1 MLQTLKSNVKKLLP
15 SPVLAT
21 WKRIRYAR
29 EQALARGRP
38 LDEVFS
44 EIYEK
49 NVWAT
54 PDAGVRYSSGPGSA
68 PEVTRGYEDFV
79 VGYIERHPEIERLV
93 DVGCGDFQVANRIL
107 GRLSRPIAYVGCD
120 IAPNVVAYNQ
130 EHRARPGVSFVHL
143 DVTRDQLPPGDL
155 VTVREVFQ
163 HLSNDAI
170 LAALANLR
178 RSFKHAIVTESQPL
192 STERPNLDI
201 VSGYRTRDGL
211 HSGVYLNLPPFGL
224 TILDEYIVTASGNE
238 VLRSMLVLL

>member
-1 MLQTLKSNVKKLLP
+1 MPQRIKAYVKSVLP
-15 SPVLAT
+15 SAVLAT

-29 EQALARGRP
+29 EQAHARGRP

-54 PDAGVRYSSGPGSA
+54 PGTGVRYSSGPGSA

-79 VGYIERHPEIERLV
+79 VGYIERHPEIDRLV
-93 DVGCGDFQVANRIL
+93 DIGCGDFQVASRIL

-130 EHRARPGVSFVHL
+130 QYHARPDVSFVRL

-170 LAALANLR
+170 LAALDNLR
-178 RSFKHAIVTESQPL
+178 GTFKHAIVTESQPV

-224 TILDEYIVTASGNE
+224 TILDEYIVTASSSE